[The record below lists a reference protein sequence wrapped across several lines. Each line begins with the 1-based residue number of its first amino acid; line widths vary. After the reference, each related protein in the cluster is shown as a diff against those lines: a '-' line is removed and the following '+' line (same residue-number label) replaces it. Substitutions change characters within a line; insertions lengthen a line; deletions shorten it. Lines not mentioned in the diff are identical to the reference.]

1 MLFYEYFCSMKTDLN
16 KLKEHLLNLKDS
28 LEIDKIIL
36 DKNIS
41 ALSSIVERFYSKSN
55 PYQERVKYLTG
66 AISQLK
72 IFKRDNNP
80 MYGFSTESIKNEMSD
95 LIDNIIQEIDNIG
108 LPDNDLKIDKSINI
122 TNTLSQSQTQ
132 SIELNFVLDILKDEL
147 NGKQIKEIK
156 EIIEGEEEISSKT
169 EKLVNKLKSFGEN
182 VLASMVAS
190 LITNPNIFAQL

>member
-1 MLFYEYFCSMKTDLN
+1 MKTDLN